1 MRSVRMRWLSALA
14 LAAGGLGSGALGACV
29 VPQAFVCSADGDCGE
44 TGVCQESGYCAF
56 PDDECRSGYRYGNFA
71 IPQYAN
77 ECTEPEYGEG
87 ESGETTAGDGDGDGG
102 ETVGDSFTGD
112 GDGDDTLTGDGDGD
126 DTDTFTGDG
135 DGDTTGDGDGDT
147 SGDGDGDEELGPYL
161 YTLHVNNGTWTR
173 APLALVLND
182 PNAPNEVEIIAATRL
197 ETSERLVFVGADQR
211 VYLRD
216 GGSFEAPVDLDD
228 WTNGDLPSGT
238 VTAMSHDP
246 DPDQFCE
253 EIIFYLR
260 DVGTARL
267 SMFLAC
273 EGVPLIHVGNQQLN
287 SFFNYQQETET
298 SRFAFMAPDLLQL
311 DDPDGRVTYRALDSV
326 LGVFTTK
333 LDDPDDVIP
342 LANNEFWVPDE
353 VPNQPDPTTVQ
364 AAYFDAAGGGNNY
377 LFVVAP

>member
-1 MRSVRMRWLSALA
+1 MRSIQLSSTSLVTLA
-14 LAAGGLGSGALGACV
+14 LVLGAC
-29 VPQAFVCSADGDCGE
+29 SDD
-44 TGVCQESGYCAF
+44 TSGTSEDA
-56 PDDECRSGYRYGNFA
+56 SST
-71 IPQYAN
+71 
-77 ECTEPEYGEG
+77 TE
-87 ESGETTAGDGDGDGG
+87 
-102 ETVGDSFTGD
+102 TGD
-112 GDGDDTLTGDGDGD
+112 GDGDPATASGDGDGDTGDGDGD
-126 DTDTFTGDG
+126 TTGDGDGDTTGDGDGDTGDG